1 MSFSPAHGNAH
12 YGNANI
18 PGEHDPI
25 QKAINIGTI
34 KRDGKPADMTNF
46 NWNKQF
52 ALQQA
57 ADDADLL
64 QELLELFKGSC
75 ASDISLIER
84 GLEQHDVEQVRA
96 AAHSIKG
103 AAASLGMHG
112 IRDVALS
119 IETAA
124 RDNNL
129 SAAQEHLPVL
139 ERFGRELKNL

>member
-1 MSFSPAHGNAH
+1 
-12 YGNANI
+12 
-18 PGEHDPI
+18 
-25 QKAINIGTI
+25 
-34 KRDGKPADMTNF
+34 MTLF

-75 ASDISLIER
+75 TNDIDLIKS
-84 GLEQHDVEQVRA
+84 GLEKQDAEQVRA

-112 IRDVALS
+112 IRDIALT

-124 RDNNL
+124 RANCID
-129 SAAQEHLPVL
+129 AAREQLPLL
-139 ERFGRELKNL
+139 ERLGRELRAL

>member
-1 MSFSPAHGNAH
+1 
-12 YGNANI
+12 
-18 PGEHDPI
+18 
-25 QKAINIGTI
+25 
-34 KRDGKPADMTNF
+34 MTDF
-46 NWNKQF
+46 HWNKQF

-84 GLEQHDVEQVRA
+84 GLKQHDAEQVRA

-112 IRDVALS
+112 IRDIALS

>member
-1 MSFSPAHGNAH
+1 
-12 YGNANI
+12 
-18 PGEHDPI
+18 
-25 QKAINIGTI
+25 
-34 KRDGKPADMTNF
+34 MTTF

-75 ASDISLIER
+75 ASDISLIEQ
-84 GLEQHDVEQVRA
+84 GLEHNDAEQVRA

-112 IRDVALS
+112 IRDVALN

-124 RDNNL
+124 RANDL
-129 SAAQEHLPVL
+129 AAVQQHLPVL
-139 ERFGRELKNL
+139 ERFGAELQTL

>member
-1 MSFSPAHGNAH
+1 M
-12 YGNANI
+12 
-18 PGEHDPI
+18 PI
-25 QKAINIGTI
+25 QKTTNIRTIN
-34 KRDGKPADMTNF
+34 RDGDSADMTNF

-75 ASDISLIER
+75 ASDIALIER
-84 GLEQHDVEQVRA
+84 GLQQHDAEQVRA

-112 IRDVALS
+112 LHDVALS

-129 SAAQEHLPVL
+129 TAARQHLTVL
-139 ERFGRELKNL
+139 ERFGGELKDL

>member
-1 MSFSPAHGNAH
+1 
-12 YGNANI
+12 
-18 PGEHDPI
+18 
-25 QKAINIGTI
+25 
-34 KRDGKPADMTNF
+34 MTHF

-75 ASDISLIER
+75 NNDIALIR
-84 GLEQHDVEQVRA
+84 SGLDQQDAGQVRA

-112 IRDVALS
+112 IRDIALT
-119 IETAA
+119 IESAA
-124 RDNNL
+124 RANSLDI
-129 SAAQEHLPVL
+129 AREHLPLL
-139 ERFGRELKNL
+139 ERLGRELAAL

>member
-1 MSFSPAHGNAH
+1 
-12 YGNANI
+12 
-18 PGEHDPI
+18 
-25 QKAINIGTI
+25 
-34 KRDGKPADMTNF
+34 MTDF
-46 NWNKQF
+46 HWNKQF

-75 ASDISLIER
+75 TNDISLIER
-84 GLEQHDVEQVRA
+84 GLEQNDAGQVRA

-112 IRDVALS
+112 IRDIALS

>member
-1 MSFSPAHGNAH
+1 M
-12 YGNANI
+12 
-18 PGEHDPI
+18 
-25 QKAINIGTI
+25 
-34 KRDGKPADMTNF
+34 MNF
-46 NWNKQF
+46 NWNKEF

-75 ASDISLIER
+75 ANDITLIER
-84 GLEQHDVEQVRA
+84 GLENNDAEQVRA

-124 RDNNL
+124 RANDL
-129 SAAQEHLPVL
+129 AAAQEHLSVL
-139 ERFGRELKNL
+139 ERFGVELQTL